1 MESIS
6 EKGIMQ
12 GIIIFQVSVGS
23 VPQSELPGVEITIRV
38 HLDTIVFAVPA
49 HIPTGGQVAGENLS
63 NSSVSS

>member
-1 MESIS
+1 MGSIS

-38 HLDTIVFAVPA
+38 HLDTIVFAVPS
-49 HIPTGGQVAGENLS
+49 HVPTGGQVAGEKPFKFI
-63 NSSVSS
+63 SV